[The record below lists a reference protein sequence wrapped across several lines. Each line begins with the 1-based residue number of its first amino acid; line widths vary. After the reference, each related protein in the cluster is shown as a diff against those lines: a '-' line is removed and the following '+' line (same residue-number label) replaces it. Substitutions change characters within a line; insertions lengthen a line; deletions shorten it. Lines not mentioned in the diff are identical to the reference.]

1 MTRKN
6 RDDTSIHNDTIDLSI
21 DELKGR
27 QSVRATFRLP
37 KQAIELLSV
46 IASQLGIKQKS
57 LFDQLVEDMSVLGR
71 IAQEAQHYAPGE
83 TERRQKTFVISRNS
97 LVALDYIAQQQRIPR
112 DVLVEFSI
120 RRLLPVIESELKK
133 HEKRKIL
140 LREMQNYLQQGQ
152 KILQKAE
159 TLLGRDDQLCQMIE
173 HQVDLCERNT
183 ALLSGMVEKGKPM
196 EEW

>member
-1 MTRKN
+1 MTQKN
-6 RDDTSIHNDTIDLSI
+6 QDDRSIHNNTFEVSI

-46 IASQLGIKQKS
+46 IAAQMGIKQKS

-71 IAQEAQHYAPGE
+71 IAQEAQNYAPGE

-140 LREMQNYLQQGQ
+140 LREMQDYLKQGQ

-159 TLLGRDDQLCQMIE
+159 TLLGRDDQIYQMIE
-173 HQVDLCERNT
+173 HQVDLCERN
-183 ALLSGMVEKGKPM
+183 AVMISSMVEKGKPM

>member
-1 MTRKN
+1 MTQKN
-6 RDDTSIHNDTIDLSI
+6 RGAVNINNNNLEVSI
-21 DELKGR
+21 DDLKGR

-37 KQAIELLSV
+37 RQAIELLSV
-46 IASQLGIKQKS
+46 IAAQLGIKQKS

-71 IAQEAQHYAPGE
+71 IAQEAQHYSPGE

-97 LVALDYIAQQQRIPR
+97 LVALDYIARQQRIPR

-133 HEKRKIL
+133 HEQRKIL
-140 LREMQNYLQQGQ
+140 LQEMQDYLRHGQ
-152 KILQKAE
+152 KILKKADD
-159 TLLGRDDQLCQMIE
+159 LLGQDDQLYQMIE
-173 HQVDLCERNT
+173 HQVDLSARNV
-183 ALLSGMVEKGKPM
+183 ALISGMVEKGRPM

>member
-1 MTRKN
+1 MTQKN
-6 RDDTSIHNDTIDLSI
+6 RGAVNINNNNLEVSI
-21 DELKGR
+21 DDLKGR

-37 KQAIELLSV
+37 RQTIELLSV
-46 IASQLGIKQKS
+46 IAAQLGIKQKS

-71 IAQEAQHYAPGE
+71 IAQEAQHYSPGE

-97 LVALDYIAQQQRIPR
+97 LVALDYIARQQRIPR

-133 HEKRKIL
+133 HEQRKIL
-140 LREMQNYLQQGQ
+140 LQEMQDYLRHGQ
-152 KILQKAE
+152 KILKKADD
-159 TLLGRDDQLCQMIE
+159 LLGQDDQLYQMIE
-173 HQVDLCERNT
+173 HQVDLSARNV
-183 ALLSGMVEKGKPM
+183 ALISGMVEKGRPM

>member
-1 MTRKN
+1 MSKKN
-6 RDDTSIHNDTIDLSI
+6 QDAVLIPNNEFKLSI

-57 LFDQLVEDMSVLGR
+57 LFDQLVEDISVLGR
-71 IAQEAQHYAPGE
+71 VAQEARSYPSGE

-97 LVALDYIAQQQRIPR
+97 LVALDYIARQQGIPR

-140 LREMQNYLQQGQ
+140 LEEMQDYLRQGQ
-152 KILQKAE
+152 EILKRAE
-159 TLLGRDDQLCQMIE
+159 DLIGRDDQIYQMIAQ
-173 HQVDLCERNT
+173 QVDLCTRNA
-183 ALLSGMVEKGKPM
+183 ALISSMVEKGKPM

>member
-1 MTRKN
+1 MTQKKRGAVN
-6 RDDTSIHNDTIDLSI
+6 INNNNLEVSI
-21 DELKGR
+21 DDLKGR

-37 KQAIELLSV
+37 RQAIELLSV
-46 IASQLGIKQKS
+46 IAAQLGIKQKS

-71 IAQEAQHYAPGE
+71 IAQEAQHYSPGD

-97 LVALDYIAQQQRIPR
+97 LVALDYIARQQRIPR

-133 HEKRKIL
+133 HEQRKIL
-140 LREMQNYLQQGQ
+140 LQEMQDYLRHGQ
-152 KILQKAE
+152 KILKKADD
-159 TLLGRDDQLCQMIE
+159 LLGQDDQLYQMIE
-173 HQVDLCERNT
+173 HQVDLSARNV
-183 ALLSGMVEKGKPM
+183 ALISGMVEKGRPM

>member
-1 MTRKN
+1 MRQK
-6 RDDTSIHNDTIDLSI
+6 DQDEVIIHNDTLDLSI

-57 LFDQLVEDMSVLGR
+57 LFDQLVENISVLGR
-71 IAQEAQHYAPGE
+71 IAQEARNFAPGE
-83 TERRQKTFVISRNS
+83 TERQQKTFVISRNS
-97 LVALDYIAQQQRIPR
+97 LVALDYIARQQGIPR

-120 RRLLPVIESELKK
+120 RRLLPVIESELQK

-140 LREMQNYLQQGQ
+140 LKEMQDYLRQGQ
-152 KILQKAE
+152 KILKRAADLIGKDEQLYQIIE
-159 TLLGRDDQLCQMIE
+159 QQVTLGERNAAMISSMIE
-173 HQVDLCERNT
+173 
-183 ALLSGMVEKGKPM
+183 KGRAM

>member
-1 MTRKN
+1 MSPKN
-6 RDDTSIHNDTIDLSI
+6 QDGAIIPDNELKLSI
-21 DELKGR
+21 DTLKGR

-57 LFDQLVEDMSVLGR
+57 LFDQLVEDISVLGR
-71 IAQEAQHYAPGE
+71 IAREAQNYAPGE
-83 TERRQKTFVISRNS
+83 AERQQKTFVISRNS
-97 LVALDYIAQQQRIPR
+97 LVALDYIARQQGIPR

-120 RRLLPVIESELKK
+120 RRLLPVIESELQR

-140 LREMQNYLQQGQ
+140 LKEMQDYLRQGQ
-152 KILQKAE
+152 QILQRAAE
-159 TLLGRDDQLCQMIE
+159 LIGKDDQLYQLIE
-173 HQVDLCERNT
+173 QQVDLCARNT
-183 ALLSGMVEKGKPM
+183 AMISSMVEKGKPM